1 MFITSWFSVTAAGPL
16 SLDTHLRLV
25 REVTWPVRADWYSL
39 GEQLGVPEETR
50 KVPKSVHPR
59 VCIEQSY
66 CHDLQHT
73 SQAINEDN
81 LHARSFVDMCL
92 TALLEHWLTQNPSWS
107 DLIRALRSPVISKE
121 GIALR
126 IEAMLS

>member
-1 MFITSWFSVTAAGPL
+1 MTLAVVLLYMFITSWFSVTAAGPL

-50 KVPKSVHPR
+50 KVPKSVHSR

-66 CHDLQHT
+66 CHDLQ
-73 SQAINEDN
+73 I
-81 LHARSFVDMCL
+81 LHR
-92 TALLEHWLTQNPSWS
+92 PSMRTIFMPEILWTCVS
-107 DLIRALRSPVISKE
+107 VLY
-121 GIALR
+121 
-126 IEAMLS
+126 